1 MQEQE
6 SSSSPINNDPI
17 DIGNNPVVDTHTVD
31 SRFWHT
37 PDGKEVVCPF
47 LLQ

>member
-6 SSSSPINNDPI
+6 SGSSPINNDPV
-17 DIGNNPVVDTHTVD
+17 DIGNNPVVGTQTVN
-31 SRFWHT
+31 SPIQHT

-47 LLQ
+47 LL